1 MNAFLIDTQSLT
13 PDERKKAL
21 ELLNI
26 SCFMS
31 PSMIGSRP
39 SVFMALTELPAKY
52 IEDSQAK
59 RDIISVPSLSAYI
72 SALLP
77 HLQQDCYARAINAA
91 VAYEL
96 YPLFRDNPSLWRI
109 VLHLHELRPDFSLE
123 EAVAFLCSASSVPPT
138 VSRQLRRLLCQ

>member
-39 SVFMALTELPAKY
+39 SVFMALTELPAN
-52 IEDSQAK
+52 EFESLPFPGGC
-59 RDIISVPSLSAYI
+59 IITDVTGQD
-72 SALLP
+72 LLR
-77 HLQQDCYARAINAA
+77 YR
-91 VAYEL
+91 
-96 YPLFRDNPSLWRI
+96 
-109 VLHLHELRPDFSLE
+109 
-123 EAVAFLCSASSVPPT
+123 
-138 VSRQLRRLLCQ
+138 